1 MTEGIQRARGHLLP
15 FGIFK
20 ILRAAKK
27 TTQLDLLLGAVK
39 EPYRGM
45 GIDILMGFPLIASA
59 QEAGMLLAD
68 SHHEMETN
76 TRVRA
81 EMERAGGE
89 IYKKYRVYQK
99 AL

>member
-1 MTEGIQRARGHLLP
+1 
-15 FGIFK
+15 
-20 ILRAAKK
+20 
-27 TTQLDLLLGAVK
+27 
-39 EPYRGM
+39 M
-45 GIDILMGFPLIASA
+45 GVDILMGFPLIESA
-59 QEAGMLLAD
+59 QEAGMLIAD